1 MISIDSPLPF
11 IWRSAKNEPTP
22 NTWTYFKKTFRW
34 DTSQSTKILFS
45 ADPTARLWVNGR
57 VVLTRVMRFVSPQIT
72 TEEIDLAEYLHQGG
86 NSIVV
91 LHHWWGVRTFQRSR
105 GGAAGIA
112 IHGDFLKTDSTWLWR
127 NADEF
132 LNHSHQTIGG
142 NAQRIRFPVIMD
154 ARLMDPDQAKWI
166 KAVDGKWGQCAN
178 LDRVQLCPIFAACHG
193 ACVSNF
199 PAPFTT

>member
-1 MISIDSPLPF
+1 MIPIKFHSPF
-11 IWRSAKNEPTP
+11 IWRSAKSAPTP
-22 NTWTYFKKTFRW
+22 NTWTYFKKSFHW
-34 DTSQSTKILFS
+34 DASQPTKIHFS

-72 TEEIDLAEYLHQGG
+72 VEEMDLAGYLQEGR

-91 LHHWWGVRTFQRSR
+91 LHHWWGVPTFQRSR

-132 LNHSHQTIGG
+132 LNHSHQTIG
-142 NAQRIRFPVIMD
+142 AT
-154 ARLMDPDQAKWI
+154 
-166 KAVDGKWGQCAN
+166 
-178 LDRVQLCPIFAACHG
+178 HS
-193 ACVSNF
+193 VSGSR
-199 PAPFTT
+199 